1 VADGD
6 RRAGG
11 TRRGPADRDGGPDR
25 AGGRDPAG
33 GQRRSRGA
41 AGEARGLVRRCADP
55 GLLVTTWLAE
65 EQRAEAAPAR
75 RAGLFELLTGRELA
89 IVRLL
94 PAPGSLREIAAD
106 LFVTSKT
113 LKTHL
118 VQDPEDPSAGDLPQA
133 QRGIPGGSGNP
144 RP

>member
-1 VADGD
+1 VT
-6 RRAGG
+6 AGRVELAAVLLTATAG
-11 TRRGPADRDGGPDR
+11 RIGPEGATRPE
-25 AGGRDPAG
+25 AGVDP
-33 GQRRSRGA
+33 GA
-41 AGEARGLVRRCADP
+41 LLAESRGLVRRCADP